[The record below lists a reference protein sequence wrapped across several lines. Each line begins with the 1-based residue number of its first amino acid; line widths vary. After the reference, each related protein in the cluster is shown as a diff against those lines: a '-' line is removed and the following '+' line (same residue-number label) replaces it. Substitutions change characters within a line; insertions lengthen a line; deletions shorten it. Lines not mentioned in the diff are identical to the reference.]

1 MANPFLSNLGV
12 KLFDQARTPL
22 ASTFPP
28 AFNPN
33 NASVW
38 SAAVQALV
46 PTADPA
52 SDWALTIKNYVFIC
66 EQRAVYPFQN
76 FHESRNDQ
84 ISDYLRTR
92 RRLVVKFINN
102 SGIFK
107 DIKIQNTIRK
117 VVVTDSGF
125 VLTVQAKV
133 TIKDPTFSA
142 WLTKSPMPRFNIKDP
157 KSETYI
163 KSLDSGLN
171 MFVYNEGVAMDA
183 RWHIGYEIMC
193 PFYPDLPSN
202 NVPSKAELER
212 FILEILWMPHLR
224 SVRPFNMMHRLI

>member
-1 MANPFLSNLGV
+1 M
-12 KLFDQARTPL
+12 FDQARTPM

-33 NASVW
+33 NESVW
-38 SAAVQALV
+38 VAAVQALV
-46 PTADPA
+46 PTADA
-52 SDWALTIKNYVFIC
+52 ATDWALVIKHYISLC

-76 FHESRNDQ
+76 LHESRNDQ
-84 ISDYLRTR
+84 ISDYLRAR

-107 DIKIQNTIRK
+107 DLKIQNTTRK
-117 VVVTDSGF
+117 AVVTDSGF
-125 VLTVQAKV
+125 VLSVQAQA

-142 WLTKSPMPRFNIKDP
+142 WLVKSPMPRFNIKDP

-163 KSLDSGLN
+163 KSLDDGLN
-171 MFVYNEGVAMDA
+171 MFVYNEGADMDA
-183 RWHIGYEIMC
+183 RWHIGYDITC
-193 PFYPDLPSN
+193 PMYPDLPTN
-202 NVPSKAELER
+202 HVPSKAELER

-224 SVRPFNMMHRLI
+224 SIRPFNMMHRLI